1 MSPTS
6 HLLSIPRVT
15 WICVLEAVSFLLC
28 LFRSVF
34 SYLACLVWF
43 FLFIWDFFS
52 ILHSYSFVQKFPFS
66 LVQSACHVQECN
78 ERPSSNAQCVRSIFQ
93 II

>member
-6 HLLSIPRVT
+6 HLLSIPRVM

-43 FLFIWDFFS
+43 FLFIWDFFLFC
-52 ILHSYSFVQKFPFS
+52 ILTLLCRSFHF
-66 LVQSACHVQECN
+66 H
-78 ERPSSNAQCVRSIFQ
+78 
-93 II
+93 